1 MIVPEW
7 LTAVICVIVGALLTF
22 IATLIVNR
30 VSYKNEY
37 YKIIIE
43 KRIQAYKNVEHLINN
58 IKRTGIRTISQA
70 IWNNSLDL
78 LKPLK
83 DEIDLAKSES
93 IWLSQEMKN
102 ALQRME
108 LLLFSFELE
117 NDEKVE
123 LNKGLDLQKTI
134 YENTIT
140 IEQIHKQD
148 MLSMHKVRSFLKNK

>member
-1 MIVPEW
+1 MSTW
-7 LTAVICVIVGALLTF
+7 LISVLSIFGGALLTLF
-22 IATLIVNR
+22 TTLIVNR
-30 VSYKNEY
+30 VSYRNEY

-58 IKRTGIRTISQA
+58 IKRTGFRIISQA
-70 IWNNSLDL
+70 VLNNNLDL

-83 DEIDLAKSES
+83 EEIDLAQSES

-102 ALQRME
+102 ALQKME

-117 NDEKVE
+117 SIKKVE
-123 LNKGLDLQKTI
+123 LDKGWELQKTI

-148 MLSMHKVRSFLKNK
+148 MLLMHNVRSFLKNK